1 VSRWTTKGF
10 IEVPHDYV
18 GSWFLTGAREFG
30 DSIYFLLFSRTGSLR
45 PVPWSIYNFYSSAID
60 HIKATSKVRMFNLV
74 QRHVSCGAMHTSSR
88 GPMKLCVERALS
100 LRRILDELS
109 LGVLRKRFVGVI

>member
-1 VSRWTTKGF
+1 
-10 IEVPHDYV
+10 
-18 GSWFLTGAREFG
+18 
-30 DSIYFLLFSRTGSLR
+30 
-45 PVPWSIYNFYSSAID
+45 
-60 HIKATSKVRMFNLV
+60 
-74 QRHVSCGAMHTSSR
+74 MHTSSR